1 VSQEAG
7 VLNLESERP
16 GESVHAGWLP
26 ADLQSP
32 ENSMEMLDALFEGN
46 PDMVLVVG
54 AGGRIVGANSRALA
68 EYHYRRDEVEGQ
80 PLCILLPEA
89 AHSRH
94 AEHMENYMRNP
105 RARSMGSCMNLK
117 SVDSRGN
124 EFPVDVMLWPFQSE
138 HQQYVI
144 AVCHPLDAAGSRA
157 HWQIH
162 ALVENAREYAVN
174 LIDSRGHILTWNEGS
189 QGIYNLTASQALGK
203 YYSVLFTPEQVA
215 AGEPERQMEEASRST
230 VGLRTA
236 GWRLGPSGALIWA
249 ETEFKAA
256 RDHTGEV
263 CGFSRVLHDL
273 TAYKR
278 AEEELREAGRI
289 KAQLNVDLEKR
300 VAERTGQLESTVEEL
315 RRKNEE
321 VEALV
326 AMVSDDLGEK
336 EILLREVYHRVKN
349 NLQVVQSLLKM
360 GSRTVQST
368 DARQA
373 IDTAVQRVHVMATVH
388 EHLYQMP
395 DLAGLPLSEYLR
407 DIVEGAIASN
417 SEKPQLIKLELE
429 LDDIPLSLDLAVPFG
444 LLTNE
449 LVSNCLKHGIP
460 AGRAGNIRISARGA
474 AGTVRLIVEDDGVG
488 LPEGFEATK
497 GTSMGLKLAASLAHQ
512 LGGHLEFSSPGGC
525 RVYSDLT
532 RITVPA
538 ERAALVAAAATISID
553 PARLTAARN
562 KKAGGL
568 KSLNRPSTDP
578 SCFIS

>member
-1 VSQEAG
+1 MSH
-7 VLNLESERP
+7 LESESP
-16 GESVHAGWLP
+16 VETSDAGWLP

-32 ENSMEMLDALFEGN
+32 EHSMELLDALFEGN

-54 AGGRIVGANSRALA
+54 ADGRIVGANSRALA
-68 EYHYRRDEVEGQ
+68 EYRYRREELEGQ
-80 PLCILLPEA
+80 PLSILLPEA
-89 AHSRH
+89 ARGRH

-117 SVDSRGN
+117 TVDSRGN
-124 EFPVDVMLWPFQSE
+124 EFPVDVMLWPFQSG
-138 HQQYVI
+138 HGQYVI
-144 AVCHPLDAAGSRA
+144 AVCHPLDAAASRA
-157 HWQIH
+157 HRQIH

-174 LIDSRGHILTWNEGS
+174 LIDSRGRILTWNEGS
-189 QGIYNLTASQALGK
+189 QGIYNLTGSEVLGR
-203 YYSVLFTPEQVA
+203 YYSILFTPEQIA
-215 AGEPERQMEEASRST
+215 AGEPERQMEEAASST

-236 GWRLGPSGALIWA
+236 GWRMGASGAPIWV
-249 ETEFKAA
+249 EIEFKAA

-273 TAYKR
+273 TPYKR

-300 VAERTGQLESTVEEL
+300 VAERTRQLESTVEEL

-326 AMVSDDLGEK
+326 AMVSHDLGEK

-360 GSRTVQST
+360 GSRSLRSS
-368 DARQA
+368 DARLA

-417 SEKPQLIKLELE
+417 SEKPQLIQLELE
-429 LDDIPLSLDLAVPFG
+429 FDAIPLSLDLAVPFG

-449 LVSNCLKHGIP
+449 LVSNCIKHGIP
-460 AGRAGNIRISARGA
+460 AGRAGKIRISARSV
-474 AGTVRLIVEDDGVG
+474 AGTVRLVVQDDGIG
-488 LPEGFEATK
+488 LPEGFDAARC
-497 GTSMGLKLAASLAHQ
+497 TSMGLKLAASLAHQ
-512 LGGHLEFSSPGGC
+512 LGGRLEFSSSGGC
-525 RVYSDLT
+525 RVYADLT
-532 RITVPA
+532 RVTVPVP
-538 ERAALVAAAATISID
+538 RAGSETAGITAPID
-553 PARLTAARN
+553 PAKLTAMRR
-562 KKAGGL
+562 KKTAGT
-568 KSLNRPSTDP
+568 KSLSRQFTDP
-578 SCFIS
+578 SCYLS

>member
-1 VSQEAG
+1 MS
-7 VLNLESERP
+7 NLGSELTA
-16 GESVHAGWLP
+16 ETSHTGWLP

-32 ENSMEMLDALFEGN
+32 ENSMELLDALFEGN

-54 AGGRIVGANSRALA
+54 ADGRIVAANSRAMC
-68 EYHYRRDEVEGQ
+68 EYRYRREDLEGK
-80 PLCILLPEA
+80 PLSILLPEA

-124 EFPVDVMLWPFQSE
+124 EFPVDVMLWPFQGG
-138 HQQYVI
+138 HGQYVI

-157 HWQIH
+157 HRQIH

-189 QGIYNLTASQALGK
+189 EGIYNLTGSEALGK
-203 YYSVLFTPEQVA
+203 YYSVLFTPEQIA
-215 AGEPERQMEEASRST
+215 AGEPERQMEDAASSA

-236 GWRLGPSGALIWA
+236 GWRTGSSGALIWA
-249 ETEFKAA
+249 EIEFKAA
-256 RDHTGEV
+256 RDHTGEL

-273 TAYKR
+273 TPYKR

-300 VAERTGQLESTVEEL
+300 VAERTSQLESTVEEL

-326 AMVSDDLGEK
+326 AMVSHDLGEK

-360 GSRTVQST
+360 GSRTLQSN
-368 DARQA
+368 DARLA

-407 DIVEGAIASN
+407 DIVEGAIAAN
-417 SEKPQLIKLELE
+417 SEKPQLIQLE
-429 LDDIPLSLDLAVPFG
+429 LDFDDVPLSLDLAVPFG

-449 LVSNCLKHGIP
+449 LVSNCIKHGIP
-460 AGRAGNIRISARGA
+460 PGRAGTIRISARSV

-488 LPEGFEATK
+488 LPEDFDAAKTS
-497 GTSMGLKLAASLAHQ
+497 SMGLKLAASLAHQ
-512 LGGHLEFSSPGGC
+512 LGGRLEFSSSAGC

-532 RITVPA
+532 RVPVPAPRAEPQSVGVTVP
-538 ERAALVAAAATISID
+538 ID
-553 PARLTAARN
+553 PAKLTSGHKR
-562 KKAGGL
+562 KTGGH
-568 KSLNRPSTDP
+568 KSLTRPFTDP
-578 SCFIS
+578 SCYLS